1 MTTNKILPADKVTDR
16 DIFNY
21 ITSKLL
27 EQGQKS
33 VDQYYDEETGD
44 YEQSDDCRYF
54 GFDRERGKKL
64 QCAVGWIMNK
74 EVYDKYLD
82 EFNSEVEGN
91 GIMEKEP
98 LEIVVLSNQNWN
110 FTKESWVML
119 SIMQRI
125 HDSSPLL
132 KWKKIFENMSYLFDS
147 DGKFCP
153 NYVVKDI
160 LGQDIEQDKLYYSYE
175 RGKYG
180 VQGTELQEI
189 YVDFEEIGISLQ
201 VLRNNANITHDI
213 AKSIEQLDLN
223 LFSPE
228 ATGINILT
236 AESQETADVSE
247 MNFLDIVDSVELNKQ
262 LKELVPNVGQ

>member
-1 MTTNKILPADKVTDR
+1 
-16 DIFNY
+16 
-21 ITSKLL
+21 
-27 EQGQKS
+27 
-33 VDQYYDEETGD
+33 
-44 YEQSDDCRYF
+44 
-54 GFDRERGKKL
+54 
-64 QCAVGWIMNK
+64 
-74 EVYDKYLD
+74 
-82 EFNSEVEGN
+82 
-91 GIMEKEP
+91 
-98 LEIVVLSNQNWN
+98 
-110 FTKESWVML
+110 
-119 SIMQRI
+119 
-125 HDSSPLL
+125 
-132 KWKKIFENMSYLFDS
+132 MSYLFDS

-175 RGKYG
+175 RGQYG

-213 AKSIEQLDLN
+213 TKSIEELDLN